1 MTVLKTAL
9 GGLVAAATLAIL
21 GPSAQAQEPPIRDD
35 CYVGKGPAVTPDGQP
50 CRPANPKHTP
60 AETALIEAKTAK
72 AEAYQAY
79 QRGEINAQQLE
90 AVSQRFWTL
99 SGEKPVT
106 PEKNRIARALGHD
119 PTAPQPTGS
128 VGLMTAL
135 ANFWPFEQFYDW
147 QCGPATAESVLW
159 YKGPHT
165 SQYAVDG
172 STITADRQG
181 DQWTLG
187 YSYYTDANAPPQ
199 QTSWNPRKIAPTLNR
214 WRVNSD
220 TGFYLTGS
228 VSSSGGDL
236 NNLTKSDVM
245 ARITDDIDFDYPVAE
260 NVEYGGNSYRPL
272 QTTAN
277 PFLGPS
283 NWQHWDTVYG
293 YYDLSGTRYVQI
305 GQVWGTTRFYDV
317 PWDQHWTAIGNYGHG
332 IVY

>member
-9 GGLVAAATLAIL
+9 VGLVAAATLAIL
-21 GPSAQAQEPPIRDD
+21 GPSARAQEPPIRDD

-128 VGLMTAL
+128 VGLAAL
-135 ANFWPFEQFYDW
+135 ASFWPFEQFYNW
-147 QCGPATAESVLW
+147 ECGPATSQSILW

-187 YSYYTDANAPPQ
+187 YSYYTDANAQ
-199 QTSWNPRKIAPTLNR
+199 LQTWWNPRKIAPTLNR

-220 TGFYLTGS
+220 TGFYLTAAIG
-228 VSSSGGDL
+228 SSGGDS
-236 NNLTKSDVM
+236 NNLTQTQAMGYIV
-245 ARITDDIDFDYPVAE
+245 DDIDFDYPVAE
-260 NVEYGGNSYRPL
+260 NVEYS
-272 QTTAN
+272 TATYLPN
-277 PFLGPS
+277 ASFTPGTV
-283 NWQHWDTVYG
+283 WEHWDTVYG
-293 YYDLSGTRYVQI
+293 YFDSGGVRYVQI
-305 GQVWGTTRFYDV
+305 GQVWGSTRFYNV
-317 PWDQHWTAIGNYGHG
+317 AWNTHWPAISNQNG
-332 IVY
+332 IVW